1 MKELLAPTGEKLIIM
16 FYFLVIVLLMFI
28 IQNVISRIL
37 LSGKNPQEG
46 EYVVKNIFPIIS
58 MFFIFFQYY
67 LFACVA
73 IFVVKK
79 SK

>member
-1 MKELLAPTGEKLIIM
+1 MKELLSPTREKLSVM
-16 FYFLVIVLLMFI
+16 FYFLVVVLLMFI
-28 IQNVISRIL
+28 VQNAISHIL

-46 EYVVKNIFPIIS
+46 EHVVKNVFPIMS
-58 MFFIFFQYY
+58 TLLIFFRYY

>member
-1 MKELLAPTGEKLIIM
+1 MKGLLAPTREKLIVM
-16 FYFLVIVLLMFI
+16 FYFLVVVLLLF
-28 IQNVISRIL
+28 VIHSVLSRIL

-46 EYVVKNIFPIIS
+46 EYVVKNIFPIIDIL
-58 MFFIFFQYY
+58 FTFFQYY

-73 IFVVKK
+73 VFVIKK